1 MVYTSS
7 TLALAA
13 LETLAHFDEE
23 EAPATLVAIPA
34 DIPEDVPITR
44 IKASELASNWRTTP
58 PPESLA
64 EIGTRWT
71 VARSSLVLAVPSAII
86 PEDLN
91 YLLNPL
97 HPQFKRIRIGQP
109 KSFSFDPRFWKP

>member
-7 TLALAA
+7 TLSLAA

-23 EAPATLVAIPA
+23 EAPARLVAIPA
-34 DIPEDVPITR
+34 DIPQDLSITR

-58 PPESLA
+58 SPESLA
-64 EIGTRWT
+64 EIGTRWAA
-71 VARSSLVLAVPSAII
+71 ARDSLLLAVPSAII

-97 HPQFKRIRIGQP
+97 HPQFKRIRIGRP
-109 KSFSFDPRFWKP
+109 KPFSFDPLLWKP